1 MKKQRKLLRTTSQTL
16 SSDMQWCID
25 NDWQVYVVPYQLKK
39 AKIAIRK
46 GGISSQGKNRYVDP
60 SGVIHTSTEVLGQK
74 VWNSHKEAC
83 IELSYVLKQLRQ
95 KYS

>member
-1 MKKQRKLLRTTSQTL
+1 MRKKRKILRTTSQTL

-25 NDWQVYVVPYQLKK
+25 NDWQVYIVPHQIKK

-46 GGISSQGKNRYVDP
+46 GGISSHGKDQYKDSV
-60 SGVIHTSTEVLGQK
+60 GTIHTSTEVLGQK

-83 IELSYVLKQLRQ
+83 IELSYVLKQIRE